1 MDIKT
6 KYRWALAGLF
16 VMLAINAV
24 TLVSIWTYSPPA
36 VSEEESTLPSLF
48 RHEKEE
54 PLILERGR
62 VLRLE
67 ELKSG
72 NHIHILP
79 LLKKELQ
86 LQPSQFDTILKL
98 QYLHLNRVDSLR
110 HELSQSRRVIFTL
123 NLEDSS
129 LGINQDSLL
138 RATGNTYLNLEK
150 ALIRHM
156 REMNTVLTPQQQR
169 EFRVL
174 MSQSYLRNAMDDAN
188 LRIRHTRER
197 AARRQHQQPV
207 QEQSQNQNQK

>member
-24 TLVSIWTYSPPA
+24 TLISIWTYSPPA

-123 NLEDSS
+123 NL
-129 LGINQDSLL
+129 DSLL